1 MVYLRINIKKHNL
14 MKHKILLILSA
25 VFLTCFLCSSTSDT
39 QGAASASWYIN
50 QECFAATSKDA
61 NKKLTRACNRR
72 DQQYVS
78 QMMIN
83 GTVVILANRTDIDM
97 VDYGMAICQIE
108 PLEGRYKG
116 YNLYVNTEVVSSRR

>member
-1 MVYLRINIKKHNL
+1 

-50 QECFAATSKDA
+50 
-61 NKKLTRACNRR
+61 
-72 DQQYVS
+72 
-78 QMMIN
+78 
-83 GTVVILANRTDIDM
+83 M